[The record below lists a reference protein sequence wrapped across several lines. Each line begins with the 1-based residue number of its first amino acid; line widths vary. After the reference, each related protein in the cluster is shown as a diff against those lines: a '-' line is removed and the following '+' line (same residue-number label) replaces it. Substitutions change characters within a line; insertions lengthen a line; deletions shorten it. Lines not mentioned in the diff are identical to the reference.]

1 MITKEAFVFIP
12 GEVENLANV
21 ATVSTMSP
29 PHPPR
34 KVLRI

>member
-21 ATVSTMSP
+21 TTVSTISP
-29 PHPPR
+29 SLPHER
-34 KVLRI
+34 Y